1 MRTYVYIHV
10 YIEYSFFHLRVIE
23 RHRAFSFRGI
33 DLMLTIKKLWHD
45 WEKDLKDS
53 SGFIS
58 IFVASHLP
66 LKRRGYQRTRR

>member
-1 MRTYVYIHV
+1 MLNMCTYVCAHIRV

-23 RHRAFSFRGI
+23 RHRPFSFRGI

-58 IFVASHLP
+58 ISSTVHTFP
-66 LKRRGYQRTRR
+66 